1 MRHPHRFSRPRS
13 ADDRFAGPDRAALHA
28 LWHALTRHGAYR
40 GERGGEARG
49 TEFERHG
56 RAGRDERAFS
66 GDGRDDG
73 SRREFSGHEHGR
85 RGRRSL
91 DGSREDFDRQGRQG
105 RQGRDNGRY
114 EGRREHRHQDRHEF
128 AGSPRNEGRHSHRH
142 YWLHALWH
150 AIGRHHEGRGGG
162 RGGRFGGGPGGF
174 GGGPG
179 GFDGDGFPRGRK
191 FSSDDLQLLLLSMI
205 DAQPSHGYELIK
217 ALETRSNGFYSPS
230 PGMVYP
236 ALTYLEEL
244 GYVTVQLEGNRK
256 RYELA
261 DAGREYLAANR
272 ERVELMLAKLSHIA
286 RKMDSVR
293 RAFAGEEPADVSEGG
308 WLPELNEARRTLK
321 HALLRRD
328 SVPAA
333 EQRRIAEILMRAA
346 KEIEAASTPDSSGK
360 PENNEPTP

>member
-1 MRHPHRFSRPRS
+1 MRHQHRFSRPRNV
-13 ADDRFAGPDRAALHA
+13 DDGFHTDHERASLHA
-28 LWHALTRHGAYR
+28 LWHAFARHQVFH
-40 GERGGEARG
+40 GERGRA
-49 TEFERHG
+49 EFERRHG
-56 RAGRDERAFS
+56 ERDDWRAF
-66 GDGRDDG
+66 
-73 SRREFSGHEHGR
+73 HGNGQP
-85 RGRRSL
+85 RG
-91 DGSREDFDRQGRQG
+91 E
-105 RQGRDNGRY
+105 
-114 EGRREHRHQDRHEF
+114 RHEF
-128 AGSPRNEGRHSHRH
+128 AGYESGRRGQHESQGDAATREGRPGHLGRSDFQTDPRNHGRQAHHGHARFA
-142 YWLHALWH
+142 LHALWH
-150 AIGRHHEGRGGG
+150 AIGRHHDSRGGG

-174 GGGPG
+174 GG
-179 GFDGDGFPRGRK
+179 DGEGFPRGRK

-261 DAGREYLAANR
+261 QAGRDYLAANR
-272 ERVELMLAKLSHIA
+272 ERVELMLARLTHIA

-293 RAFAGEEPADVSEGG
+293 RAFAGEEPADISEGG

-328 SVPAA
+328 NAPAA
-333 EQRRIAEILMRAA
+333 EQRRIAAILMRAA
-346 KEIEAASTPDSSGK
+346 REIEGEDKADDAGNDANS
-360 PENNEPTP
+360 EPTA